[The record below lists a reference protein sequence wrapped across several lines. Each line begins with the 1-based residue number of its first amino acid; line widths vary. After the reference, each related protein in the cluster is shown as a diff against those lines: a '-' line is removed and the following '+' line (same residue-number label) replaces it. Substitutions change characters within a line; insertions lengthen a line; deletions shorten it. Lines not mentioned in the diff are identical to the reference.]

1 MRSVS
6 NALSALMTNFENY
19 TRYRNELN
27 DNEAN
32 NPWMS
37 RSWIEITVPENIKT
51 NKDKISKYI
60 DEINGYLNKLS

>member
-1 MRSVS
+1 
-6 NALSALMTNFENY
+6 
-19 TRYRNELN
+19 
-27 DNEAN
+27 
-32 NPWMS
+32 MS